1 MTAKISNAKIIE
13 ALRETHGNF
22 MLSAKKLGCSRVMIW
37 SRVKKSEELQKV
49 VEDEREGMVDI
60 AEGALYSS
68 LLNQDPWAVQFTLKT
83 RGKDRGYV
91 ERVEQEITGA
101 NGGPLEVTHD
111 ISPETAAVL
120 KQLYREGK
128 V

>member
-1 MTAKISNAKIIE
+1 MTARITNAKIIE

-68 LLNQDPWAVQFTLKT
+68 LLNQDPWAVVHLKDT
-83 RGKDRGYV
+83 WKRS
-91 ERVEQEITGA
+91 RVCRK
-101 NGGPLEVTHD
+101 
-111 ISPETAAVL
+111 AAAGDH
-120 KQLYREGK
+120 REGRRAYPPIPHDR
-128 V
+128 

>member
-1 MTAKISNAKIIE
+1 MTARITNAKIID

-91 ERVEQEITGA
+91 ERQQTEITGKDGDPIIVKTLK
-101 NGGPLEVTHD
+101 N
-111 ISPETAAVL
+111 ISMDDL
-120 KQLYREGK
+120 
-128 V
+128 